1 MKMKLLLA
9 VMISSIA
16 LSAQAKFKKC
26 DTDNCKEEKL
36 FMEFMVDNDVTGE
49 AKSLVF
55 ETPSGKKIPFSI
67 LDKLP
72 EPVEV
77 LKSDKAGVT
86 PVIYSPKASCE
97 QLYVLYSFYRVRKY
111 MEKDTSDDGIAFYV
125 EKFYH
130 KCPSIYA
137 ELAKKYGS

>member
-1 MKMKLLLA
+1 MKLLLA
-9 VMISSIA
+9 VMISSVA

-26 DTDNCKEEKL
+26 DTDNCKAEKL
-36 FMEFMVDNDVTGE
+36 FMEFMVDNDVTGK
-49 AKSLVF
+49 AKSLVV

-77 LKSDKAGVT
+77 LKSDEAGVT
-86 PVIYSPKASCE
+86 PLIYSPKASCE
-97 QLYVLYSFYRVRKY
+97 QLYMLYIFYRTRQQ
-111 MEKDTSDDGIAFYV
+111 MEKDTSSDGSIFYLK
-125 EKFYH
+125 EIHY

>member
-9 VMISSIA
+9 VMISSVA
-16 LSAQAKFKKC
+16 LSAQAGSKFKKC
-26 DTDNCKEEKL
+26 DTCE
-36 FMEFMVDNDVTGE
+36 VDIITMQNTVNFLGSE
-49 AKSLVF
+49 AF
-55 ETPSGKKIPFSI
+55 DTTPSGKKIPYSI
-67 LDKLP
+67 LKELP

-77 LKSDKAGVT
+77 WKSDKAGVT

-97 QLYVLYSFYRVRKY
+97 QLYALYSLYRGKQ
-111 MEKDTSDDGIAFYV
+111 EIEHDTSIDGIVFYL